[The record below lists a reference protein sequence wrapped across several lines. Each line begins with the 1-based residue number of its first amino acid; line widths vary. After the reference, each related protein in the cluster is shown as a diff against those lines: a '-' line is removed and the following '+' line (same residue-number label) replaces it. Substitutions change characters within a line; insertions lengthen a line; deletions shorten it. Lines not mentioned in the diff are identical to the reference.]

1 MQNSC
6 GERAYCDYRLRHLP
20 PSPAQR
26 DACTPAQVTDTSAP
40 WWGLQWHQQPEQKW
54 EDTNQNR
61 KNMPSELQWLFV
73 NQASNIL
80 IKVEHFEWF
89 LQVKKLTSLMW
100 IFSLFLYSSMR
111 VSWVYLTEFKDII
124 LETWETLM
132 NIFPILMTKQLIA

>member
-1 MQNSC
+1 
-6 GERAYCDYRLRHLP
+6 
-20 PSPAQR
+20 
-26 DACTPAQVTDTSAP
+26 
-40 WWGLQWHQQPEQKW
+40 
-54 EDTNQNR
+54 
-61 KNMPSELQWLFV
+61 MPSELQWLFV

-111 VSWVYLTEFKDII
+111 VNWVYLTEFKDII